1 MDLSL
6 LVADFYSKAQADNRI
21 TATHISLY
29 RTLLHEMFC
38 AACYDQLLLRPD
50 LIMRILKISS
60 RVTYHRCMRTLHSY
74 GYIIY
79 EPSFRPG
86 ESKVRLIQLL

>member
-6 LVADFYSKAQADNRI
+6 LLADFYSKAQADNRI

-29 RTLLHEMFC
+29 MVLLHEMFRV
-38 AACYDQLLLRPD
+38 DSGVLLLRVD
-50 LIMRILKISS
+50 VIMCLAKISS
-60 RVTYHRCMRTLHSY
+60 RVTYHRCMRALHSY

-86 ESKVRLIQLL
+86 ESRVRLMELK

>member
-6 LVADFYSKAQADNRI
+6 LVADFYSKAVIDNRI

-29 RTLLHEMFC
+29 MALLHEMIC
-38 AACYDQLLLRPD
+38 VDSGVLLLRVD
-50 LIMRILKISS
+50 MIMCLAKISS
-60 RVTYHRCMRTLHSY
+60 RVTYHRCMRDLHAY

-79 EPSFRPG
+79 SPSFRPG
-86 ESKVRLIQLL
+86 ESNVRLIELK

>member
-29 RTLLHEMFC
+29 MTLLHEMIC
-38 AACYDQLLLRPD
+38 IDSGVLLLRVD
-50 LIMRILKISS
+50 VIMCLAKISS
-60 RVTYHRCMRTLHSY
+60 RVTYHRCMKALHSY

-86 ESKVRLIQLL
+86 ESKVRLMELL